1 MKKTPLIAALAALL
15 IVMAGT
21 AAWRA
26 KHAPAAAAPAAR
38 MQYQCPMHP
47 QIVRD
52 EPGDCPICHMH
63 LQLVEKEA
71 ASTGSGQAAG
81 PNASPAEHKI
91 VKYRNPM
98 DPKVFS
104 DKPMKD
110 GMGMDYIPVYAD
122 ELGGPATGA
131 GQAAAA
137 AVPDHAGFTLSLE
150 RRQLIGVRSE
160 AAELRGIV
168 RTLRLPG
175 RVGEDPSTV
184 LAQALEMDGP
194 VLKRGLE
201 AQVWVSGQGARKA
214 RVAAVDRSLDAF
226 SRTFGVRLELLEA
239 PGPGVRPGVYCDVR
253 VQLTL
258 GQGVT
263 VPKEAVLDTGDRQV
277 VFVQLDGGRFEP
289 RLVEA
294 GKEGDDYVEIRKGV
308 AAGEQVVTSANFLID
323 SESRFQSAARDF
335 GGGDR
340 PGQELPGLAPH
351 STPVSGEHRS
361 QAAARDFA
369 GAGHD

>member
-15 IVMAGT
+15 LVVVVASA

-26 KHAPAAAAPAAR
+26 QHAPAAAAPAAHL
-38 MQYQCPMHP
+38 QYQCPMHP

-63 LQLVEKEA
+63 LQLVEKETAPAQGA
-71 ASTGSGQAAG
+71 A
-81 PNASPAEHKI
+81 PAEHKI

-98 DPKVFS
+98 DPTVFS

-122 ELGGPATGA
+122 ELGGGSAATG
-131 GQAAAA
+131 
-137 AVPDHAGFTLSLE
+137 VPDHAGFTLSQE

-160 AAELRGIV
+160 AAQVRSIV

-184 LAQALEMDGP
+184 LAQALEMDAA

-201 AQVWVSGQGARKA
+201 AQVWVSGEGARRA
-214 RVAAVDRSLDAF
+214 RVATVDRSLDAF
-226 SRTFGVRLELLEA
+226 SRTFGVRLQLQEA
-239 PGPGVRPGVYCDVR
+239 LGAGVRPGVYCDVR
-253 VQLTL
+253 VQLDL
-258 GQGVT
+258 GRGVT

-308 AAGEQVVTSANFLID
+308 TAGEQVVTSANFLID
-323 SESRFQSAARDF
+323 SESRFQAAARDF
-335 GGGDR
+335 GG
-340 PGQELPGLAPH
+340 
-351 STPVSGEHRS
+351 
-361 QAAARDFA
+361 
-369 GAGHD
+369 AGHD